1 MEAFDRTQKNAME
14 ANMKKI
20 IGAATATVLGLGAFT
35 TSAIAETIVTA
46 DVLNVRE
53 KPTTESKVVEKVKEG
68 QKLKVIHTEEG
79 WSKIDLNGKE
89 LFVSSE
95 YTKDIYHVTANLLNV
110 RTEANT
116 ESEILGRLKQDDVI
130 ESTHQVKDGWL
141 QFEYKGKTAY
151 ANVSF
156 LSSTALIEK
165 KAEEKTKRVAKVQ
178 KAVKAKEE
186 VKTQKEAKVQEI
198 AKAKETTKEQKETKA
213 EEIVKPKE
221 EAKVTE
227 RVKVKEETKAEEI
240 VKPKEEAKVTERV
253 KVKEETKAEE
263 IVKPKEE
270 AKVKEIE
277 KEEAKAQE
285 IEKAKEEAKAQ
296 EIAKAKEEA
305 KAQEIEKAK
314 EEAKAQEIA
323 KAKEEAKAQEIEKA
337 KEEEKAQEIAKAKE
351 EEKAQEIAKAKE
363 EEKAQEIAKAKEE
376 AKAQEI
382 AKAKEEAK
390 AREIEKAKEEAKAKA
405 QEIAKAKK
413 EAQAREIEE
422 AKAKEATKTQEVS
435 KNNTQSAKRELTVVA
450 TAYTADPSENGT
462 YGGRVLTA
470 MGHDL
475 TANPNM
481 RIIAVDPKVIPL
493 GSKVWVEGYGEAIA
507 GDTGSAIKGNRID
520 VLMGSKSKAMNWG
533 RQTVKVKVL

>member
-1 MEAFDRTQKNAME
+1 
-14 ANMKKI
+14 MKKV
-20 IGAATATVLGLGAFT
+20 IGAATATVFGLGAFT
-35 TSAIAETIVTA
+35 TTATAETIVTA

-53 KPTTESKVVEKVKEG
+53 KPTTESKVVEKVKNG
-68 QKLKVIHTEEG
+68 QELKVINTEDG
-79 WSKIDLNGKE
+79 WSKIELNGKE
-89 LFVSSE
+89 VFVSSE
-95 YTKDIYHVTANLLNV
+95 FTKDVYHVTANLLNV

-116 ESEILGRLKQDDVI
+116 DSEILGRLKKDDVI

-156 LSSTALIEK
+156 LSSTAPTEK
-165 KAEEKTKRVAKVQ
+165 KTEEKTKQVAKVQ
-178 KAVKAKEE
+178 KSVKEKKE
-186 VKTQKEAKVQEI
+186 VKTQKV
-198 AKAKETTKEQKETKA
+198 AKAKETTKAQ
-213 EEIVKPKE
+213 EIVKPKE
-221 EAKVTE
+221 EAKV
-227 RVKVKEETKAEEI
+227 VKVKEEGKAQEI
-240 VKPKEEAKVTERV
+240 VKPKEEG
-253 KVKEETKAEE
+253 KAQE

-270 AKVKEIE
+270 AKVKEE
-277 KEEAKAQE
+277 VKV
-285 IEKAKEEAKAQ
+285 
-296 EIAKAKEEA
+296 
-305 KAQEIEKAK
+305 
-314 EEAKAQEIA
+314 
-323 KAKEEAKAQEIEKA
+323 

-363 EEKAQEIAKAKEE
+363 EEKTREIAKAKEE
-376 AKAQEI
+376 EKAREI
-382 AKAKEEAK
+382 AKAKEEE
-390 AREIEKAKEEAKAKA
+390 R
-405 QEIAKAKK
+405 
-413 EAQAREIEE
+413 
-422 AKAKEATKTQEVS
+422 AKEAS
-435 KNNTQSAKRELTVVA
+435 KNNIQSAKRELTVVA

-533 RQTVKVKVL
+533 RQTVKVKIL

>member
-1 MEAFDRTQKNAME
+1 
-14 ANMKKI
+14 MKKI

-89 LFVSSE
+89 VFVSSE

-156 LSSTALIEK
+156 LSSTAPIEK

-213 EEIVKPKE
+213 EEIVKPKEGAKVTERVKVKEETKVEEIAKPKE

-285 IEKAKEEAKAQ
+285 IAKAKEEAKAQ

-305 KAQEIEKAK
+305 KAQEI
-314 EEAKAQEIA
+314 A
-323 KAKEEAKAQEIEKA
+323 KAKEEA
-337 KEEEKAQEIAKAKE
+337 
-351 EEKAQEIAKAKE
+351 
-363 EEKAQEIAKAKEE
+363 KAQEIAKAKEE

-390 AREIEKAKEEAKAKA
+390 AREIAKAKEEARAQEIAKAKEEAQAREIEKAKA
-405 QEIAKAKK
+405 EEIAKAKK
-413 EAQAREIEE
+413 EAQAREIEKAKEE

>member
-1 MEAFDRTQKNAME
+1 
-14 ANMKKI
+14 MKKV

-35 TSAIAETIVTA
+35 TTAIAETIVTA

-68 QKLKVIHTEEG
+68 QELKVINTEDG

-89 LFVSSE
+89 VFVSSE
-95 YTKDIYHVTANLLNV
+95 FTKDVYHVTANLLNV
-110 RTEANT
+110 RSDANT
-116 ESEILGRLKQDDVI
+116 ESEILGRLKKDDVI

-156 LSSTALIEK
+156 LSSTAPVEK
-165 KAEEKTKRVAKVQ
+165 KAEEKTKQVAKVQ
-178 KAVKAKEE
+178 KTVKAKEEAKTQKVVKPKEEVKVKEVVKPKEEVKVQEVEKAKEE
-186 VKTQKEAKVQEI
+186 VKVQEVEKAKEEVKVQEVE
-198 AKAKETTKEQKETKA
+198 KAKEE
-213 EEIVKPKE
+213 
-221 EAKVTE
+221 
-227 RVKVKEETKAEEI
+227 VKVQE
-240 VKPKEEAKVTERV
+240 V
-253 KVKEETKAEE
+253 
-263 IVKPKEE
+263 VKPKEE
-270 AKVKEIE
+270 AKVKEVVKP
-277 KEEAKAQE
+277 KEEVKVQEVVKPKEEVKVQEVEKAKEEVKVQE
-285 IEKAKEEAKAQ
+285 VEKAKEEAKAQ

-305 KAQEIEKAK
+305 KAQEIAKAK

-323 KAKEEAKAQEIEKA
+323 KAKEEAKAQEIAKA
-337 KEEEKAQEIAKAKE
+337 KEEAKAQEIAKAKE
-351 EEKAQEIAKAKE
+351 EAKAQEIAKAKE
-363 EEKAQEIAKAKEE
+363 EAKAQEIAKAKEE

-390 AREIEKAKEEAKAKA
+390 AREIAKAKEEAKAR
-405 QEIAKAKK
+405 EIAKAK
-413 EAQAREIEE
+413 
-422 AKAKEATKTQEVS
+422 AKEES
-435 KNNTQSAKRELTVVA
+435 KNNIQSAKRELTVVA

-533 RQTVKVKVL
+533 RQTVKVKIL

>member
-1 MEAFDRTQKNAME
+1 
-14 ANMKKI
+14 MKKI

-53 KPTTESKVVEKVKEG
+53 KPTTESKIVEKVKEG

-156 LSSTALIEK
+156 LSSTAPIEK

-240 VKPKEEAKVTERV
+240 AKTKEEAKV
-253 KVKEETKAEE
+253 
-263 IVKPKEE
+263 
-270 AKVKEIE
+270 
-277 KEEAKAQE
+277 QE
-285 IEKAKEEAKAQ
+285 IEKVKEEAKAQ

-305 KAQEIEKAK
+305 KVREMEKVK
-314 EEAKAQEIA
+314 EEAKAQAQAQAIA
-323 KAKEEAKAQEIEKA
+323 KAKEEAKAQEIEKV
-337 KEEEKAQEIAKAKE
+337 KEEAKAQAQAQEIAKAKE
-351 EEKAQEIAKAKE
+351 EAKVREMEK
-363 EEKAQEIAKAKEE
+363 

-390 AREIEKAKEEAKAKA
+390 AREIEK
-405 QEIAKAKK
+405 
-413 EAQAREIEE
+413 

-475 TANPNM
+475 TENPNM

-533 RQTVKVKVL
+533 RQTVKVKIL

>member
-1 MEAFDRTQKNAME
+1 
-14 ANMKKI
+14 MKKI
-20 IGAATATVLGLGAFT
+20 IGAATATVFGLGAFT

-53 KPTTESKVVEKVKEG
+53 KPTTESKVIEKVKEG
-68 QKLKVIHTEEG
+68 QKLKVINTEEG

-95 YTKDIYHVTANLLNV
+95 FTKDIYHVTANLLNV
-110 RTEANT
+110 RSEANT
-116 ESEILGRLKQDDVI
+116 ESEILGRLKKDDVI
-130 ESTHQVKDGWL
+130 ESTHQAKDGWL

-156 LSSTALIEK
+156 LSSTAPSEK
-165 KAEEKTKRVAKVQ
+165 KAGEKTKQVAKVQ

-186 VKTQKEAKVQEI
+186 AKTQKVAKIQEIAKTKETTKMLEEVKVQEVAKGKEEKKVQEIAKPKEETKVQEIAKPKEEAKVKEVEKVKEEAKAQEIAKAKEEAKVQEI
-198 AKAKETTKEQKETKA
+198 AKAKE
-213 EEIVKPKE
+213 
-221 EAKVTE
+221 
-227 RVKVKEETKAEEI
+227 
-240 VKPKEEAKVTERV
+240 
-253 KVKEETKAEE
+253 
-263 IVKPKEE
+263 E
-270 AKVKEIE
+270 AKVKEVE
-277 KEEAKAQE
+277 KVKEEAKAQE
-285 IEKAKEEAKAQ
+285 IARAKEEAKAQ

-305 KAQEIEKAK
+305 KAQEIARAK

-323 KAKEEAKAQEIEKA
+323 R
-337 KEEEKAQEIAKAKE
+337 
-351 EEKAQEIAKAKE
+351 
-363 EEKAQEIAKAKEE
+363 
-376 AKAQEI
+376 
-382 AKAKEEAK
+382 AKEEAK
-390 AREIEKAKEEAKAKA
+390 AREIEKAKEEAKAK
-405 QEIAKAKK
+405 
-413 EAQAREIEE
+413 EE
-422 AKAKEATKTQEVS
+422 S

-475 TANPNM
+475 TVNPNM

-533 RQTVKVKVL
+533 RQTVKVKIL

>member
-1 MEAFDRTQKNAME
+1 VEFPNFMEGFHRVQKNVME
-14 ANMKKI
+14 ANMKKV
-20 IGAATATVLGLGAFT
+20 IGAATATLFGLGAFT
-35 TSAIAETIVTA
+35 TTVTAETIVTA

-53 KPTTESKVVEKVKEG
+53 KPTTESKVVEKVKNG
-68 QKLKVIHTEEG
+68 QELKVINTEDG
-79 WSKIDLNGKE
+79 WSKIELNGKE
-89 LFVSSE
+89 VFVSSE
-95 YTKDIYHVTANLLNV
+95 FTKDIYHVTANLLNV

-156 LSSTALIEK
+156 LSSTAPIEK

-270 AKVKEIE
+270 AEVTERVKVKEE
-277 KEEAKAQE
+277 TKAEEIA
-285 IEKAKEEAKAQ
+285 KAKEEAEVTERVKVKEETKAE

-305 KAQEIEKAK
+305 KAE
-314 EEAKAQEIA
+314 EIA
-323 KAKEEAKAQEIEKA
+323 KAKEEAKAE
-337 KEEEKAQEIAKAKE
+337 
-351 EEKAQEIAKAKE
+351 
-363 EEKAQEIAKAKEE
+363 
-376 AKAQEI
+376 EI

-390 AREIEKAKEEAKAKA
+390 AREIEKAK
-405 QEIAKAKK
+405 
-413 EAQAREIEE
+413 EE

-462 YGGRVLTA
+462 YGGSVLTA

-475 TANPNM
+475 TENPNM

>member
-1 MEAFDRTQKNAME
+1 
-14 ANMKKI
+14 MKKV
-20 IGAATATVLGLGAFT
+20 IGAATATFFGLGAFT
-35 TSAIAETIVTA
+35 TTVTAETIVTA

-53 KPTTESKVVEKVKEG
+53 KPTAESKVVEKVKNG
-68 QKLKVIHTEEG
+68 QELKVINTEDG
-79 WSKIDLNGKE
+79 WSKIELNGKE
-89 LFVSSE
+89 VFVSSE
-95 YTKDIYHVTANLLNV
+95 FTKDIYHVTANLLNV

-156 LSSTALIEK
+156 LSSTAPIEK

-253 KVKEETKAEE
+253 KVKEEMKAEE
-263 IVKPKEE
+263 IAKTKEE
-270 AKVKEIE
+270 AKV
-277 KEEAKAQE
+277 QE
-285 IEKAKEEAKAQ
+285 IEKVKEEAKAQ
-296 EIAKAKEEA
+296 EIARAKEEA
-305 KAQEIEKAK
+305 KAREMEKEK
-314 EEAKAQEIA
+314 EET
-323 KAKEEAKAQEIEKA
+323 
-337 KEEEKAQEIAKAKE
+337 
-351 EEKAQEIAKAKE
+351 
-363 EEKAQEIAKAKEE
+363 
-376 AKAQEI
+376 KAQEI

-390 AREIEKAKEEAKAKA
+390 AREIEKAKEEAKAQEIAKAKEEAQAREIEKAKEEAKAREMEKAKEEAKA
-405 QEIAKAKK
+405 QEIAKAKE
-413 EAQAREIEE
+413 EAKAREIQKAKEEAKAREIQKAKEEAKAREIQKAKEE

>member
-79 WSKIDLNGKE
+79 WSKIELNGKE
-89 LFVSSE
+89 VFVSSE
-95 YTKDIYHVTANLLNV
+95 FTKDIYHVTANLLNV

-156 LSSTALIEK
+156 LSSTAPIEK

-186 VKTQKEAKVQEI
+186 VKTHKEAKVQEI
-198 AKAKETTKEQKETKA
+198 AKAKETTKEQKEVKVK
-213 EEIVKPKE
+213 EIAKPKE

-285 IEKAKEEAKAQ
+285 IAKAKEEAKAQ

-305 KAQEIEKAK
+305 KAQEIAKAKEEAKAQEIAQEIAKAK

-323 KAKEEAKAQEIEKA
+323 KAKEEA
-337 KEEEKAQEIAKAKE
+337 
-351 EEKAQEIAKAKE
+351 
-363 EEKAQEIAKAKEE
+363 KAQEIAKAKEE

-390 AREIEKAKEEAKAKA
+390 AREIEKAKEEAKA

-413 EAQAREIEE
+413 EAQAREIEKAKEE

>member
-79 WSKIDLNGKE
+79 WSKIELNGKE
-89 LFVSSE
+89 VFVSSE
-95 YTKDIYHVTANLLNV
+95 FTKDIYHVTANLLNV

-156 LSSTALIEK
+156 LSSTAPIEK

-186 VKTQKEAKVQEI
+186 VKAQKEAKVQEI

-253 KVKEETKAEE
+253 KVKEEMKAEE
-263 IVKPKEE
+263 IAKTKEE
-270 AKVKEIE
+270 AKIQEIE
-277 KEEAKAQE
+277 KVKEEAKAQE
-285 IEKAKEEAKAQ
+285 IARAKEEAKVREMEKAKEEARAQEIAKAKEEEKAREMEKAKEETKAQEIARAKEEAKVREMEKAKEEARAQ

-305 KAQEIEKAK
+305 KAE
-314 EEAKAQEIA
+314 EIA
-323 KAKEEAKAQEIEKA
+323 R
-337 KEEEKAQEIAKAKE
+337 
-351 EEKAQEIAKAKE
+351 
-363 EEKAQEIAKAKEE
+363 
-376 AKAQEI
+376 
-382 AKAKEEAK
+382 AKEEAK
-390 AREIEKAKEEAKAKA
+390 AREMEKAKAK
-405 QEIAKAKK
+405 E
-413 EAQAREIEE
+413 EAQAREIEK

>member
-1 MEAFDRTQKNAME
+1 
-14 ANMKKI
+14 MKKI

-79 WSKIDLNGKE
+79 WSKIELNGKE
-89 LFVSSE
+89 VFVSSE
-95 YTKDIYHVTANLLNV
+95 FTKDIYHVTANLLNV

-156 LSSTALIEK
+156 LSSTAPIEK

-186 VKTQKEAKVQEI
+186 VKAQKEAKVQEI

-253 KVKEETKAEE
+253 KVKEEMKAEE
-263 IVKPKEE
+263 IAKTKEE
-270 AKVKEIE
+270 AKIQEIE
-277 KEEAKAQE
+277 KVKEEAKAQE
-285 IEKAKEEAKAQ
+285 IARAKEEAKVREMEKAKEEARAQEIAKAKEEEKAREMEKAKEETKAQEIARAKEEAKVREMEKAKEEARAQ

-305 KAQEIEKAK
+305 KAE
-314 EEAKAQEIA
+314 EIA
-323 KAKEEAKAQEIEKA
+323 R
-337 KEEEKAQEIAKAKE
+337 
-351 EEKAQEIAKAKE
+351 
-363 EEKAQEIAKAKEE
+363 
-376 AKAQEI
+376 
-382 AKAKEEAK
+382 AKEEAK
-390 AREIEKAKEEAKAKA
+390 AREMEKAKAK
-405 QEIAKAKK
+405 E
-413 EAQAREIEE
+413 EAQAREIEK